1 MYPSLPIS
9 VKNVCMEDC
18 MALSNKAESIDKFTY
33 TDYCTWDDTVR
44 YELIHGEAY
53 MMAAPNT
60 WHQRILRGLY
70 DQLGAFLRGKPCEP
84 FFAPMDVRL
93 FPREDRLDDTVV
105 QPDLF
110 VVCDQSKVVEE
121 GIAGTPDFII
131 EILSPGTKLMDLN
144 IKKKLYVEAGVR
156 EYWIVSKEALIKL
169 VNTNGS
175 WEESIVYLKNIELN
189 EPVTVLD
196 GCILTLTGV

>member
-1 MYPSLPIS
+1 VENHWGWYTAIS

-18 MALSNKAESIDKFTY
+18 MALSNMAESIDKFTY

-44 YELIHGEAY
+44 YELVHGEAY

-70 DQLGAFLRGKPCEP
+70 DQLG
-84 FFAPMDVRL
+84 
-93 FPREDRLDDTVV
+93 
-105 QPDLF
+105 
-110 VVCDQSKVVEE
+110 
-121 GIAGTPDFII
+121 
-131 EILSPGTKLMDLN
+131 
-144 IKKKLYVEAGVR
+144 
-156 EYWIVSKEALIKL
+156 
-169 VNTNGS
+169 
-175 WEESIVYLKNIELN
+175 EESIIYLKNIELN